1 MANFKHKFCAF
12 TMNMKYSPQLAE
24 CLPTYSKRVV
34 NLRAIALRST
44 PLLKCAALA
53 LQEASWRLSKALIPN
68 EFSIQTISNPLF
80 AKYVLLSI
88 SSSYRKRSHCTEA
101 RRIQCRLAPMTN
113 ERFHNAYFS
122 LLHTLYQHAGVH
134 DNPTFFISW

>member
-1 MANFKHKFCAF
+1 MANFVHSPWIWNTAPSSQNVYPHIPNNFKFKG
-12 TMNMKYSPQLAE
+12 NWN
-24 CLPTYSKRVV
+24 CLVDYPTLQMCCLS
-34 NLRAIALRST
+34 ITRSS
-44 PLLKCAALA
+44 LLP
-53 LQEASWRLSKALIPN
+53 LIPN
-68 EFSIQTISNPLF
+68 LLNTKQPLICII
-80 AKYVLLSI
+80 LLSI
-88 SSSYRKRSHCTEA
+88 STSYRMWPNCSEA